1 MRNLKQPFNVVH
13 GPLPHTLPLTN
24 LSPLEGLA
32 VRAGITVGFQYSR
45 KLIHEANASVRKDS
59 YGKYRVSTVTAFD

>member
-1 MRNLKQPFNVVH
+1 MRNLKQPFHVLR

-32 VRAGITVGFQYSR
+32 MRADITVGFQYSR
-45 KLIHEANASVRKDS
+45 KRIHGANASVKKYS
-59 YGKYRVSTVTAFD
+59 YSKYKVSTVTAFG